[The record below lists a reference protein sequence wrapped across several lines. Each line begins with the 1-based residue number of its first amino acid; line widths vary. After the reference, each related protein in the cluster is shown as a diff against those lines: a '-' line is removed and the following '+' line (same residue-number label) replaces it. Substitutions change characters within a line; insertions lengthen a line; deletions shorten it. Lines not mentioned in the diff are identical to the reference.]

1 MQILVTG
8 LHRSGTSTT
17 AKLLAA
23 MTKFSLLDDPQWA
36 IFHPQM
42 AKAYR
47 QVDQYQQELE
57 AYSIVKCPRL
67 GECLDCILQ
76 DFPRTQIIYL
86 VRDPRDVYCSI
97 AEAQKS
103 SDTTVTTMADNQRF
117 GPHAHLWEGVA
128 LAFQAYAQKAIQ
140 AESHYPDRLT
150 FIAYVDLYRYPQ
162 QTIERLCQ
170 HLNLAIANPS
180 IRSLASQQLG
190 PTRNKVQSDLSIKGT
205 NRWQQELTPR
215 IATGILD
222 LCGTEFKILKSF
234 CRTFQL
240 DQ

>member
-1 MQILVTG
+1 MQVLVTG
-8 LHRSGTSTT
+8 LHRSGTSAT

-23 MTKFSLLDDPQWA
+23 MTNFSLLDDPQWA

-47 QVDQYQQELE
+47 QVSQYRQELE
-57 AYSIVKCPRL
+57 ASSIVKCPRL
-67 GECLDCILQ
+67 GECLDYILQ
-76 DFPRTQIIYL
+76 DFPDTQIIYL

-103 SDTTVTTMADNQRF
+103 SDKTVTTMADNQRF

-128 LAFQAYAQKAIQ
+128 LAFQAYAQQAIQ
-140 AESHYPDRLT
+140 AVRHYPDRLT

-162 QTIERLCQ
+162 QTVEGLCQ

-190 PTRNKVQSDLSIKGT
+190 PTRNKVQSDLTIKGE
-205 NRWQQELTPR
+205 NRWQQELSPT
-215 IATGILD
+215 ISTAILE
-222 LCGTEFKILKSF
+222 LCETEFTTLKTYCQIF
-234 CRTFQL
+234 HAT
-240 DQ
+240 